1 MQKAA
6 LQQMSTWT
14 VLLCRASGRQESEKL
29 LCRKK
34 LAGRGESRV
43 KVMDVLEYLN
53 EHPEYADLLRLAV
66 KHEERNAANEGYL
79 GWSWSDV
86 RAYPGTINKLIIDGL
101 VMKTYDS
108 AKFTN
113 YRLVNLKATKEGL
126 KKFEALRIQ
135 PIFEEE
141 NDEVP
146 QDLFEVIVGYPKV
159 KELFMDALNAER
171 PCHILLVGPPA
182 SAKSMFLLELDRLP
196 NSHFALGGQTS
207 KAGLADE
214 LFSYNPKYLIIDEMD
229 DMPVRE
235 QSVLKSLMESG
246 VVVRRKHRIRQR
258 GKFTTWVFGGSNS
271 MKRLSA
277 AITSRFLKVHFKPYT
292 MRQFKEVVVSVL
304 TARENVAPELA
315 EYIAQKV
322 GKHTRD
328 PREAI
333 ALSRVCKTKE
343 KVDD

>member
-1 MQKAA
+1 MRTN
-6 LQQMSTWT
+6 LS
-14 VLLCRASGRQESEKL
+14 VLK
-29 LCRKK
+29 
-34 LAGRGESRV
+34 
-43 KVMDVLEYLN
+43 VLEYLN

-66 KHEERNAANEGYL
+66 EEEENHAEEDGWL

-86 RAYPGTINKLIIDGL
+86 KAYPATINKLIIDGF
-101 VMKTYDS
+101 VKKTYDS
-108 AKFTN
+108 ASFTN
-113 YRLVNLKATKEGL
+113 YKLVNLEDIKEGL
-126 KKFEALRIQ
+126 KQFDALTIQ
-135 PIFEEE
+135 PILVEEE
-141 NDEVP
+141 VNIP
-146 QDLFEVIVGYPKV
+146 QDLFEVIVGYQKV
-159 KELFMDALNAER
+159 KELFRDALNAER
-171 PCHILLVGPPA
+171 PCHILLLGPPA

-207 KAGLADE
+207 KVGIADE
-214 LFSYNPKYLIIDEMD
+214 MFTYNPKYLIIDELD

-271 MKRLSA
+271 MKRLSP
-277 AITSRFLKVHFKPYT
+277 AITSRFLKVHFRPYT
-292 MRQFKEVVVSVL
+292 MQQFKEVVVSVL
-304 TARENVAPELA
+304 TTRENVTPELA

-333 ALSRVCKTKE
+333 GLARVCKTKE
-343 KVDD
+343 KVDERVDLLWGVR